1 MKIFKRSTSCAL
13 SMLLLLSVDVSA
25 QAQKGARKETVA
37 ELLSRAQQTSRG
49 AGSSLSNKASTN
61 LPFSNLGFKKDPTAQ
76 KVDLNSVKPPKSSTI
91 MRADPPQGD
100 QAQYEKILD
109 QQMNELFKLTQ
120 RFKDSSNR
128 GELWLRL
135 AELYV
140 EKATLVDSR
149 IQETYDRR
157 LKEFQDGKTKTKPV
171 LNLKAARAYNQRA
184 IQLYEWFQ
192 RDFPRDPKM
201 AQALF
206 FLGYNY
212 FELGEVKKGA
222 DFYDR
227 LVKTYPNSPFV
238 GEAQFALGEYYFE
251 NDQWSNAYK
260 SYSYLLKRKS
270 HRLHS
275 FSLYKSAWCLFRLG
289 KYQQSL
295 KYLEY
300 IIRLEGSNQE
310 AVAGK
315 KVNNNRLETEAQ
327 RDLVIFYAEAEKPE
341 NAATYFRKVIGG
353 DAYPYLEKLAYYYSD
368 RGNRNAAT
376 DVFKLLIRER
386 PQHPK
391 SFEYQYQIVQS
402 LYYAKNTAAFKN
414 EMISWVKGYGVRS
427 QWHQANLENKEL
439 IDNSTKLRET
449 TLRNYV
455 LQQHQTAQN
464 SRAEFSQRSALEGY
478 QLYFDEFP
486 AQPTI
491 GDMRFYYGE
500 LLYDMNRYD
509 EAYVQYKWVSDN
521 APTSQFFEKA
531 GQNMLISAERTLP
544 KDSELQKAIGESL
557 DPIAMDTRVDR
568 FIIAARWYVQKF
580 PTGERVAEIKFR
592 MGRLYYQHNRFDE
605 ASAVFRDIVE
615 KHSKTKYSEY
625 SANLLLD
632 IFNLRK
638 DYAGMEKAGAELL
651 SVPGIA
657 NSKAGADIRG
667 VLEKASFKKGQ
678 EQEIAKDYSGSADTF
693 IGFASSNPGSPLA
706 ITALFNAGV
715 NYERA
720 VMPGKAIAAHEQVL
734 ASTKPEAK
742 ELKPK
747 SRRLVAKLYQD
758 SYRFEEAAKAYRLA
772 YQENPKD
779 SLAANFLFNAA
790 ALYEALG
797 NRGEAINSYT
807 SYLSLTKNA
816 SERAEVIFS
825 MASLHRKANQKT
837 SAISR
842 YTEYIS
848 SSAKDPA
855 KEVESLYW
863 LSQLNGNRAEKDKWK
878 GRVYSS
884 QKRTGTGSSFAAKLK
899 LDDAK
904 GSLRELVAIRFPAN
918 PARQK
923 AAVDRKTA
931 ALNKVLSELSE
942 VIKLDSAEE
951 LVGALALIGDAN
963 DDMANS
969 ILETPQPPGLN
980 AEEMKQYQAGVSQ
993 FAEGFQTKAKEAYSR
1008 AIERGL
1014 ELQVYSPEFKRAY
1027 AFMSR
1032 ISPKEY
1038 YLNNE
1043 VTQDVRFVNWMNQ

>member
-1 MKIFKRSTSCAL
+1 MKTFNTMTATFL
-13 SMLLLLSVDVSA
+13 SSILLISPSLVLA
-25 QAQKGARKETVA
+25 QRTDKKETVA
-37 ELLSRAQQTSRG
+37 ELLARAQQTSRG
-49 AGSSLSNKASTN
+49 AGAALSNKASTN
-61 LPFSNLGFKKDPTAQ
+61 LPFSNMGFKKDPNAQ
-76 KVDLNSVKPPKSSTI
+76 KVDLNSVKPPKSSAI

-109 QQMNELFKLTQ
+109 QQINELFKLTQ
-120 RFKDSSNR
+120 RFKDSANR

-140 EKATLVDSR
+140 EKATLVDGR
-149 IQETYDRR
+149 IQDTYDRK
-157 LKEFQDGKTKTKPV
+157 LKDFQDGKIKIKPV
-171 LNLKAARAYNQRA
+171 LNQQPARAYNKRA

-192 RDFPRDPKM
+192 RDFPQDTKM

-222 DFYDR
+222 EYYDR
-227 LVKTYPNSPFV
+227 LVKTYPQSPFV

-251 NDQWSNAYK
+251 NDQWANAYK
-260 SYSYLLKRKS
+260 SYSYLLKRKA

-289 KYQQSL
+289 KYDQAL

-300 IIRLEGSNQE
+300 IIKLEASNQE
-310 AVAGK
+310 SVAGK

-341 NAATYFRKVIGG
+341 NAAKYFRKIVGG

-368 RGNRNAAT
+368 RGNREAAT
-376 DVFKLLIRER
+376 DVFKLLISER

-402 LYYAKNTAAFKN
+402 LYYAKNTSAFKN
-414 EMISWVKGYGVRS
+414 EMVQWVKGYGVRS
-427 QWHQANLENKEL
+427 QWYQTNKDNKDL
-439 IDNSTKLRET
+439 IDNANKLRET

-464 SRAEFSQRSALEGY
+464 SRAEFSQKSALEGY
-478 QLYFDEFP
+478 QLYFDEFS
-486 AQPTI
+486 ALSGI

-500 LLYDMNRYD
+500 LLYDMSRFD
-509 EAYVQYKWVSDN
+509 EAYVQYKWVADN
-521 APTSQFFEKA
+521 APQSQFYEKA

-544 KDSELQKAIGESL
+544 KDSELQSATGSSL

-568 FIIAARWYVQKF
+568 FIIAARGYIEKF
-580 PTGERVAEIKFR
+580 PKGERVAEIKFR

-605 ASAVFRDIVE
+605 AAALFRDIVE
-615 KHSKTKYSEY
+615 KHPKTKYSEY

-651 SVPGIA
+651 AVPAIA
-657 NSKAGADIRG
+657 NSKAGSDIRG

-678 EQEIAKDYSGSADTF
+678 EQEVAKDYSGSADTF
-693 IGFASSNPGSPLA
+693 ISFAASNPGSPLA
-706 ITALFNAGV
+706 VTALFNAGV

-720 VMPGKAIAAHEQVL
+720 FMPGKAIAAHEQVL

-742 ELKPK
+742 NLKPK

-772 YQENPKD
+772 YEESPKD
-779 SLAANFLFNAA
+779 PLAANLLFNAA

-797 NRGEAINSYT
+797 RRNDAIQSYT
-807 SYLSLTKNA
+807 NYLSLTKSA
-816 SERAEVIFS
+816 AERAEVVFTL
-825 MASLHRKANQKT
+825 ATLHRKAAQNS
-837 SAISR
+837 SAITR
-842 YTEYIS
+842 YTEYTS
-848 SSAKDPA
+848 SSAKESA
-855 KEVESLYW
+855 KEVESAYW
-863 LSQLNGNRAEKDKWK
+863 LAQLNSSKSERDKWK
-878 GRVYSS
+878 SRVYST
-884 QKRTGTGSSFAAKLK
+884 QKRVGTGASFAAKLK

-904 GSLRELVAIRFPAN
+904 ASLRELVAIRFPAN
-918 PARQK
+918 PSKQK

-931 ALNKVLSELSE
+931 SLNRVLSELSE

-963 DDMANS
+963 DDMANT

-980 AEEMKQYQAGVSQ
+980 PEELKQYQAGVSQ
-993 FAEGFQTKAKEAYSR
+993 FAAGFQAKAKEAY
-1008 AIERGL
+1008 AKAVERGH
-1014 ELQVYSPEFKRAY
+1014 ELQVYSPEFKRSYAY
-1027 AFMSR
+1027 MNR
-1032 ISPKEY
+1032 LNPQEY